1 MLGLAE
7 SHHLQV
13 LGVKGVT
20 VLEVGRHER
29 HGESKARAQIEAG
42 KGH

>member
-13 LGVKGVT
+13 PGAKG

-29 HGESKARAQIEAG
+29 LGESKARAQIEVG